1 MKLFET
7 IKNIGTGMQSKLF
20 RRDVE
25 AAFFS
30 NKKFRLPQINY
41 VTSENL
47 QDFKNN
53 YPFLIY
59 PDKVQF
65 EEYSRA
71 FKNIE
76 NFDALIA
83 SADKILDNY
92 FSFPGNNNVH
102 LGDRIKWNYDYLN
115 NYEWEKTLSWKKDFI
130 NAAPDCDISIPWSL
144 ARFNQG
150 ITLGKAYLATNDIKY
165 AKYFINLFNE
175 FTAENHFCTGIN
187 WLSGYHVSIRLI
199 NVLYSFGF
207 IVKSN
212 EVDVEIINKLLEFV
226 LESAVFID
234 NTLDFS
240 PNRGTE
246 LLISYL
252 GLLASGLLFDKTH
265 FGQKIYSASIA
276 GFEQETRKLV
286 YVSGVYK
293 GQAALHSTLVLET
306 LLYADIFIKK
316 RGRKFSSGYSS
327 IMENM
332 LLVFMEYLR
341 EDKTIPLFGD
351 DFITRILPLT
361 QTGTKKDF
369 TYLAALGTYYL
380 NIETLK
386 QYSPK
391 PTAEILFLFGLD
403 ALEKYEQIKMIKHEK
418 KSTSI
423 EPGGV
428 YFLRNKGLDIFVKCG
443 EIGFGAP
450 SHNDTLS
457 FDIFYKGKLLVTDS
471 GTYSIYKDEKTRNE
485 YRSVKAHNTAYID
498 GMELAE
504 FDGIF
509 GLKEDLTKPKII
521 EWNTLGQE
529 DILTVQHYAY
539 TGSADPAICKRS
551 FILNRAEN
559 SLKIKDEFFGG
570 KKHRVNLNLHFHPD
584 IKISETEKNSFKLE
598 GNNLNVTVAFTSPS
612 DILKSAVSSY
622 NYSEVYGS
630 AYPAGVI
637 NILMQDQFPAFFITE
652 FRFA

>member
-7 IKNIGTGMQSKLF
+7 IKNIGTGMQTKLF

-25 AAFFS
+25 SAFFS
-30 NKKFRLPQINY
+30 NKKFRLPQVNY
-41 VTSENL
+41 VSEGNI
-47 QDFKNN
+47 QEFKNN
-53 YPFLIY
+53 YPFIVY
-59 PDKVQF
+59 PGKEKF

-71 FKNIE
+71 FGNIE
-76 NFDALIA
+76 DTAALTA
-83 SADKILDNY
+83 VADKILEN
-92 FSFPGNNNVH
+92 FFLFPGNNNVY
-102 LGDRIKWNYDYLN
+102 LGDKIKWNYDYIN
-115 NYEWEKTLSWKKDFI
+115 NYEWEKSLSWKKDFI
-130 NAAPDCDISIPWSL
+130 NASPAGDISIPWSL

-165 AKYFINLFNE
+165 AKFFISLLND
-175 FTAENHFCTGIN
+175 FTAENPFCTGIN
-187 WLSGYHVSIRLI
+187 WLSAYHVSIRLL

-207 IVKSN
+207 FIKSN
-212 EVDVEIINKLLEFV
+212 EVNAEVINRLLEFT

-234 NTLDFS
+234 NSLDYS

-252 GLLASGLLFDKTH
+252 GLLAAGLMFDKTH
-265 FGQKIYSASIA
+265 FGSKILSKAQA
-276 GFEQETRKLV
+276 GFEQETRRLV
-286 YVSGVYK
+286 YISGVYK
-293 GQAALHSTLVLET
+293 GQAVLHSTLVLET
-306 LLYADIFIKK
+306 LFYADIFIKK
-316 RGRKFSSGYSS
+316 RGRKFSPGYSS
-327 IMENM
+327 IIENM
-332 LLVFMEYLR
+332 FLVFLEYLR
-341 EDKTIPLFGD
+341 ADKTIPLFGD
-351 DFITRILPLT
+351 DFITRIIPLT
-361 QTGTKKDF
+361 QTPAKKDF
-369 TYLAALGTYYL
+369 TYMAAIGAYYF

-386 QYSPK
+386 NYAPK

-403 ALEKYEQIKMIKHEK
+403 ALEKFEQIKTVKHEK

-428 YFLRNKGLDIFVKCG
+428 YFLRNKELDIFVKCG

-450 SHNDTLS
+450 SHNDALS
-457 FDIFYKGKLLVTDS
+457 FDIFYKGNLLVTDS

-498 GMELAE
+498 GMDLAE

-521 EWNTLGQE
+521 EWNTLGEE

-551 FILNRAEN
+551 FILNKAEN

-570 KKHRVNLNLHFHPD
+570 KKHRVNLNLHFHPG
-584 IKISETEKNSFKLE
+584 IKISEIEKNSYSLE
-598 GNNLNVTVAFTSPS
+598 GKNSTAIVSFTSPS
-612 DILKSAVSSY
+612 DILKTAISTY
-622 NYSEVYGS
+622 NYSEIYGS
-630 AYPAGVI
+630 ANPACVI
-637 NILMQDQFPAFFITE
+637 NILMQDQFPSFFVTE
-652 FRFA
+652 FRFK

>member
-41 VTSENL
+41 VSAENI
-47 QDFKNN
+47 QEFKNN
-53 YPFLIY
+53 YPYAAY
-59 PDKVQF
+59 PGKEQF

-71 FKNIE
+71 FAEIE
-76 NFDALIA
+76 DIKSLIA
-83 SADKILDNY
+83 GADKILENF
-92 FSFPGNNNVH
+92 FSFPGNNNVY
-102 LGDRIKWNYDYLN
+102 LGDKIKWNYDYIN
-115 NYEWEKTLSWKKDFI
+115 NYEWEKVLSWKKDFV
-130 NAAPDCDISIPWSL
+130 NASPECDISIPWSL

-150 ITLGKAYLATNDIKY
+150 ITLGKAYLASNDIKY
-165 AKYFINLFNE
+165 PKYFINLLDDFA
-175 FTAENHFCTGIN
+175 AENSFCTGIN
-187 WLSGYHVSIRLI
+187 WLSGYHVSIRLL

-207 IVKSN
+207 IIKSN
-212 EVDVEIINKLLEFV
+212 EVNAEVINRLLEFT

-234 NTLDFS
+234 NNLDYS

-252 GLLASGLLFDKTH
+252 GLLAAGLLFEKTH
-265 FGQKIYSASIA
+265 FGSKILSTAQS
-276 GFEQETRKLV
+276 GFEQEIRRLV
-286 YVSGVYK
+286 YISGVYK
-293 GQAALHSTLVLET
+293 GQAVLHSTLVLET
-306 LLYADIFIKK
+306 LFYADIFIKK
-316 RGRKFSSGYSS
+316 RGRKFSPGFSS

-332 LLVFMEYLR
+332 FLVFLEYLR
-341 EDKTIPLFGD
+341 ADKTIPLFGD
-351 DFITRILPLT
+351 DYLTRILPLT
-361 QTGTKKDF
+361 QAGGKKDF
-369 TYLAALGTYYL
+369 TYMAAIGAYYL

-386 QYSPK
+386 HYAPK
-391 PTAEILFLFGLD
+391 PTAEILFLFGPD
-403 ALEKYEQIKMIKHEK
+403 ALKKYEQIKTVKHEK

-428 YFLRNKGLDIFVKCG
+428 YFLRNKDVDIFVKCG

-457 FDIFYKGKLLVTDS
+457 FDIFYKGSLLVTDS
-471 GTYSIYKDEKTRNE
+471 GTYSIYKDEKTRFE

-498 GMELAE
+498 GMDLAE
-504 FDGIF
+504 FDGTF

-551 FILNRAEN
+551 FILNKAEN

-584 IKISETEKNSFKLE
+584 IKISESGKNAYSLEGKNSITSVSFS
-598 GNNLNVTVAFTSPS
+598 SPS
-612 DILKSAVSSY
+612 DILKTAVSTY

-630 AYPAGVI
+630 ANPAGVI
-637 NILMQDQFPAFFITE
+637 NVLMQDQFPAFFVTE